1 MSREL
6 TLAQRIFARV
16 MDAVSIRFMGHPLP
30 FLREILRTHGFA
42 GFRTI
47 SGTMQR
53 VQQQCIERYGPI
65 EANVL
70 ISAAAMWNGCKFCP
84 RSHLW
89 TANLYHFRDTGKLF
103 PLDDAMAA
111 DLQKL
116 TDGEAL
122 THIKQRLTEGGF
134 AKLAERIDRQY
145 HLKAGD
151 AQGTTEDDPHLLATI
166 AAWDWMAE
174 CTVYVEEDQVF
185 PADPI
190 GRDAD
195 LMKRYQQA
203 RGRPLPSSSSSKPQA

>member
-6 TLAQRIFARV
+6 TMAHRVFARV

-47 SGTMQR
+47 TGTMQR
-53 VQQQCIERYGPI
+53 VAGQCVRHYGPVD
-65 EANVL
+65 ANVL
-70 ISAAAMWNGCKFCP
+70 ISTAAMWNGCRFCP

-103 PLDDAMAA
+103 PMDDASASE
-111 DLQKL
+111 LQKL
-116 TDGEAL
+116 TDEEAL
-122 THIKQRLTEGGF
+122 TQIKQRLSEGGF

-151 AQGTTEDDPHLLATI
+151 ASGTTEDDPLLLATI
-166 AAWDWMAE
+166 AAWDWMTE

-190 GRDAD
+190 GRDRD
-195 LMKRYQQA
+195 LMNRYRQA
-203 RGRPLPSSSSSKPQA
+203 RDSFRSQR